1 MEMARVAEKEQSI
14 YFLFLY
20 FAIITKP
27 FDKKI
32 SLCYNNY
39 IIRERLT
46 GNAEKGNQS
55 IDASGKGP

>member
-32 SLCYNNY
+32 FLCYNNY
-39 IIRERLT
+39 ITREER
-46 GNAEKGNQS
+46 KGKISSVRNF
-55 IDASGKGP
+55 